1 MQPSIIKMKASIFI
15 TTHNHEQ
22 WIADAL
28 DGALMQVA
36 DFDFEIVIGEDASTD
51 GTLAICQQY
60 QRNHPDKIRLITSSE
75 NLGGEAN
82 LIRTMESCTGEYIAL
97 CEGDDFWT
105 DQNKLADQV
114 AFLEANPDFACS
126 VTQAEIE
133 YHGHLDKRFESNYAR
148 TQETWE
154 GEDVINTPS
163 FCATASMVFR
173 KADIWPLPK
182 WFADVAWGDS
192 ALRGILA
199 KQGKFHYLQRK
210 AVTYRCND
218 WGALSKLR
226 KKGKAYMAEAAKTIQ
241 QHIHQFQEA

>member
-1 MQPSIIKMKASIFI
+1 MKASICI
-15 TTHNHEQ
+15 ITHNHEQ
-22 WIADAL
+22 WIADAI

-36 DFDFEIVIGEDASTD
+36 DFDFEIVIGEDCSTD
-51 GTLAICQQY
+51 GTMEVVQQY
-60 QRNHPDKIRLITSSE
+60 QRNHPDKIRVITSSE
-75 NLGGEAN
+75 NVGGKAN
-82 LIRTMESCTGEYIAL
+82 LSRTMEAAQGEYIAL
-97 CEGDDFWT
+97 CEGDDFWM

-126 VTQAEIE
+126 VTQAAIE
-133 YHGHLDKRFESNYAR
+133 YHGQLDRRFKSNYAR

-192 ALRGILA
+192 SLRGILA

-218 WGALSKLR
+218 WGALNQLR
-226 KKGKAYMAEAAKTIQ
+226 KKGKAYMADAANTIQ
-241 QHIHQFQEA
+241 HHIFQHA

>member
-1 MQPSIIKMKASIFI
+1 MKASICI
-15 TTHNHEQ
+15 ITHNHEQ
-22 WIADAL
+22 WIADAI

-36 DFDFEIVIGEDASTD
+36 DFGFEVVIGEDCSTD
-51 GTLAICQQY
+51 GTMEVVQQY
-60 QRNHPDKIRLITSSE
+60 QRNHPDKIRVITSSE
-75 NLGGEAN
+75 NVGGKAN
-82 LIRTMESCTGEYIAL
+82 LSRTMEAAQGEYIAL
-97 CEGDDFWT
+97 CDGDDFWT

-114 AFLEANPDFACS
+114 AFLEANSDFVCS
-126 VTQAEIE
+126 VTQAAIE

-148 TQETWE
+148 TQEVWQ

-210 AVTYRCND
+210 AVTYRCNN
-218 WGALSKLR
+218 WGALHQLR
-226 KKGKAYMAEAAKTIQ
+226 KKGKAYMADAAETIKH
-241 QHIHQFQEA
+241 HILQPA